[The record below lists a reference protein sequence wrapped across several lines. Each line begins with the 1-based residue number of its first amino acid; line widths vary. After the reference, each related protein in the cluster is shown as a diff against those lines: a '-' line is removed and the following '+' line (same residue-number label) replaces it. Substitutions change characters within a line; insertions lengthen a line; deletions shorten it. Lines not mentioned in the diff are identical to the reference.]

1 MLAVLPALLRKET
14 VPFMKMQ
21 FRKCKIPGLVA
32 IAGLFL
38 LITAIVLPFRPTSS
52 ATKQSEPIKGMSTRA
67 APQHQHAA
75 PNIID
80 GAVHPELIQNKDA
93 YRLFFMTVAAD
104 PNVTEDVNRQ
114 RAFLRPLLD
123 ENSLAAAQTIL
134 SDFKA
139 RYQAA
144 VARYNASATAAQ
156 ANDTTPPDIGAF
168 LSERDG
174 VVLSTKAAME
184 KALGEKVWAQFDRHV
199 QKEKRKMKVA
209 VEDHR

>member
-1 MLAVLPALLRKET
+1 MSK
-14 VPFMKMQ
+14 
-21 FRKCKIPGLVA
+21 FRKWNILGLGA
-32 IAGLFL
+32 IVGLFL
-38 LITAIVLPFRPTSS
+38 LVTAIVLPFGPISS
-52 ATKQSEPIKGMSTRA
+52 ATRQSEPMQHMSTSA
-67 APQHQHAA
+67 AAQHQHAA

-80 GAVHPELIQNKDA
+80 GAVHPEMIQDKDA
-93 YRLFFMTVAAD
+93 YRLFFITVAAD
-104 PNVTEDVNRQ
+104 PNVTEDVSRQ

-134 SDFKA
+134 SDFKT

-144 VARYNASATAAQ
+144 IARYNASATAAQ
-156 ANDTTPPDIGAF
+156 ANNTTPPDIGAF

-199 QKEKRKMKVA
+199 QREKRRMKVA
-209 VEDHR
+209 VEDRR